1 MINSNQFYNVI
12 DPAMIKLCIDN
23 YYSNSTFETDTMN
36 KADTKN
42 VLGLLTP
49 MIENMLGKKL
59 MYTGGN
65 YYKHNKPYLP
75 HTDYK
80 THENNT
86 LTVVIPLSYTGS
98 QPSLVIFDQ
107 KWELDSVT
115 WCMHLPVQYFC
126 YNIGVKGCPAEYPV
140 IGLTDKEINNELY
153 INYLNHFP
161 KQLLRGLS
169 GTVFPFE
176 VGSILVFDNRYI
188 HCTSKLDG
196 EKLGISLRF
205 KIL

>member
-1 MINSNQFYNVI
+1 MIKANQFFNVI
-12 DPAMIKLCIDN
+12 DPLIIKKCIDD

-42 VLGLLTP
+42 VLGLFTP

-80 THENNT
+80 TYEDNT
-86 LTVVIPLSYTGS
+86 LNVVIPLSYTSS
-98 QPSLVIFDQ
+98 QPSLIIFDQ

-115 WCMHLPVQYFC
+115 WCMHLPVQYFR

>member
-1 MINSNQFYNVI
+1 MQYFNVI
-12 DPAMIKLCIDN
+12 DQSMIQGCIDD

-65 YYKHNKPYLP
+65 YYKHSKPYLP

-80 THENNT
+80 TYENNT
-86 LTVVIPLSYTGS
+86 LNVVIPLSYTNG
-98 QPSLVIFDQ
+98 QPSLIIFDQ

-115 WCMHLPVQYFC
+115 WCMHLPVQYFRS
-126 YNIGVKGCPAEYPV
+126 NIGVKGCPAEYPV
-140 IGLTDKEINNELY
+140 VGLTNKEIDNELY
-153 INYLNHFP
+153 VNYLDHYP

-176 VGSILVFDNRYI
+176 IGSMLVFDNRYI
-188 HCTSKLDG
+188 HCTSRLDG
-196 EKLGISLRF
+196 EKLGITLMF

>member
-1 MINSNQFYNVI
+1 
-12 DPAMIKLCIDN
+12 MIKRCIDD
-23 YYSNSTFETDTMN
+23 YYSKSTFETDTMN
-36 KADTKN
+36 KAVTKN

-65 YYKHNKPYLP
+65 YYRHNTPYLP

-80 THENNT
+80 TYEDNT
-86 LTVVIPLSYTGS
+86 LNVVIPLSYTNS
-98 QPSLVIFDQ
+98 QPSLIIFDQ

-115 WCMHLPVQYFC
+115 WCMHLPVQYFR

-140 IGLTDKEINNELY
+140 IGLTDKEIDNELY

>member
-1 MINSNQFYNVI
+1 
-12 DPAMIKLCIDN
+12 MIKRCIDD
-23 YYSNSTFETDTMN
+23 YYSNSTFETDIMN

-49 MIENMLGKKL
+49 MIETILEKKL

-65 YYKHNKPYLP
+65 FYKHDKPYLP

-80 THENNT
+80 TYEDNT
-86 LTVVIPLSYTGS
+86 LNVVIPLSYTNS
-98 QPSLVIFDQ
+98 QPSLIIFDQ
-107 KWELDSVT
+107 QWELDSVT
-115 WCMHLPVQYFC
+115 WCMHLPVQYFR

-140 IGLTDKEINNELY
+140 VGLTGKEIDDKLY
-153 INYLNHFP
+153 VNYLNHYP
-161 KQLLRGLS
+161 KKLLRGLS

-176 VGSILVFDNRYI
+176 VGSMLVFDNRYI

-205 KIL
+205 KVL